1 MADLNTSSNKSL
13 SLLYLREDK
22 IKNSLNNFFE
32 VHRLFE
38 KEILSQLENETLG
51 VADIRCLLI
60 ININPGITF
69 NQLLKSLDIRK
80 QSLNR
85 VLRILVKENYIVQ
98 KINSEDARKK
108 NLFITDKDNKILNE
122 TIKPLINKLS
132 KSYVKSGANSV
143 HGFNQVVNFLT
154 EQS

>member
-13 SLLYLREDK
+13 SLLYLREDR
-22 IKNSLNNFFE
+22 IKNSLHNFFE

-85 VLRILVKENYIVQ
+85 VLRILVKENYIIQ
-98 KINSEDARKK
+98 KINTEDARKK
-108 NLFITDKDNKILNE
+108 NLFITDKANKVLNE

>member
-108 NLFITDKDNKILNE
+108 NLFITDKANKVLNE
-122 TIKPLINKLS
+122 AIKPLINKLS

>member
-13 SLLYLREDK
+13 SLLYLREDR

-69 NQLLKSLDIRK
+69 DQLLKSLDMRK
-80 QSLNR
+80 QSLDR

-98 KINSEDARKK
+98 KINTEDARKK
-108 NLFITDKDNKILNE
+108 NLFITDKANKVLND

>member
-13 SLLYLREDK
+13 SLLYLREDR

-85 VLRILVKENYIVQ
+85 VLRILVKENYIIQ
-98 KINSEDARKK
+98 KINTEDARKK
-108 NLFITDKDNKILNE
+108 NLFTTDKANKVLNE

-132 KSYVKSGANSV
+132 NSYVKSGANSV